1 MLGRHSRNGLV
12 AVLAALPSFADA
24 ATCLQ
29 DHAIYGD
36 RDNAYELAFQS
47 GRSDAEVSTHR
58 FSLRVL
64 ENQLVLDGYVMA
76 DEDSGR
82 SAGLLFFN
90 CPEGDV
96 TGADLRACTIW
107 QGAVYGNK
115 AGTVGQ
121 LPDGSDE
128 AADEILLP
136 DLGVSVQ
143 RSAVVASNAAPAEP
157 WDVLTF
163 KGCAQ

>member
-1 MLGRHSRNGLV
+1 LQPRRRAEHHAGT
-12 AVLAALPSFADA
+12 AFQKW
-24 ATCLQ
+24 TCLQ

-58 FSLRVL
+58 FSLKVL
-64 ENQLVLDGYVMA
+64 QSQLVLDGYVMA
-76 DEDSGR
+76 DEDSGG
-82 SAGLLFFN
+82 SAGLVFFN

-96 TGADLRACTIW
+96 TGDDLRACTIW
-107 QGAVYGNK
+107 QGAVYGNN

-121 LPDGSDE
+121 LPDGGDV

-136 DLGVSVQ
+136 NLAASVQ
-143 RSAVVASNAAPAEP
+143 RSSVLAANVAPTEP
-157 WDVLTF
+157 WDILTF
-163 KGCAQ
+163 KGCEQ